1 MISFSPQDDFS
12 ASVLD
17 NHLSIQAAAEYSG
30 YNVQYLR
37 RLVQSKVIKAVKI
50 GQMWLVAVDSL
61 NDYLKSVR
69 EASDRRFGPRVY
81 QEYVESRKG

>member
-69 EASDRRFGPRVY
+69 EAGDRRFGPRVY
-81 QEYVESRKG
+81 QEYVESLKG